1 MTESLNLIGAY
12 LQLKSDHAKLEAERD
27 HFKDLYA
34 KLTNGTLTTYSR
46 RDLEDVTNKIENL
59 KSEVTYYEDESKRL
73 RAENQ
78 KAVNE
83 IKELKA
89 KHNKALQEIDDL
101 QVQNRAL
108 AATNQDFKTVN
119 KNLQIQNVEMQSK
132 IDNQYNKYASHL
144 MCNIMRELKIDFPMI
159 VITNQTEKDIL
170 ERRIQDLKNGFTVLQ
185 NRIGYVES
193 LIANSKSENEKLKTQ
208 NQNLKSEN
216 QKWETDYQKLY
227 DRNIALKTD
236 SANYKK
242 DIEVLESEKEY
253 FKNCWINAD
262 RIARR
267 LAKALDDIRQIINPP
282 LESYTE

>member
-1 MTESLNLIGAY
+1 MTYSLSELLEIASESKV
-12 LQLKSDHAKLEAERD
+12 LKSK
-27 HFKDLYA
+27 
-34 KLTNGTLTTYSR
+34 
-46 RDLEDVTNKIENL
+46 
-59 KSEVTYYEDESKRL
+59 YE
-73 RAENQ
+73 
-78 KAVNE
+78 
-83 IKELKA
+83 
-89 KHNKALQEIDDL
+89 KALQEIDDL

-193 LIANSKSENEKLKTQ
+193 LIANYKSENEKLK
-208 NQNLKSEN
+208 SEN
-216 QKWETDYQKLY
+216 QKLQTEKRD
-227 DRNIALKTD
+227 LKD
-236 SANYKK
+236 ANEGHKGRIEGLKK
-242 DIEVLESEKEY
+242 DKLDLKEDIAVLESEREH
-253 FKNCWINAD
+253 FKDCWINAD
-262 RIARR
+262 GIARR

-282 LESYTE
+282 LESCKV